1 MSDYFNNEAT
11 EDDIGQQSDFFP
23 GLLEDL
29 QARAGHDDMTLE
41 P

>member
-1 MSDYFNNEAT
+1 MSDYFNEAT
-11 EDDIGQQSDFFP
+11 EGDIEQSDFFP

-29 QARAGHDDMTLE
+29 QARAGQDDMTLE